1 MLMLQTAGFDV
12 KRFTMQE
19 IRNHKK
25 DTDALSNFCH
35 LYVIPR
41 FTGSSNR
48 LVDMK
53 LDL

>member
-35 LYVIPR
+35 LYVIPTVSR
-41 FTGSSNR
+41 VVFSS
-48 LVDMK
+48 LALIDW
-53 LDL
+53 